1 MFFFIWL
8 IKKLEK
14 INNPASV
21 EEHLLEMEKRQRQH
35 QKKIPPPDPK

>member
-1 MFFFIWL
+1 MLLLIWL

-21 EEHLLEMEKRQRQH
+21 EEHLLEMEKRQHQH
-35 QKKIPPPDPK
+35 QKKTPPPDRK